1 MRLILTALFMWLAA
15 MQAGLAQNSYNAI
28 LTVNGDAITAFELE
42 QRKKM
47 LQLFNTPGDLNTLA
61 REQLI
66 DDRLKM
72 QELRRAGLR
81 LTDEKLRE
89 EMTGFASRANMSLD
103 QFLGLLAQGGV
114 AEETFRD
121 FVRVGVSWRDYARE
135 KFRPQ
140 LQVRPADVNRALGQG
155 SNVQMQILLSEI
167 IIPAPPQLANRAMA
181 EARRIA
187 ALRSQSAF
195 SAAARQVSA
204 LPSRDNGGRLGWV
217 PISNF
222 PAQLRPVLL
231 ALGQNEVTAPIQ
243 IDGAIALFQMRGLR
257 ELERPAP
264 RPTEIDYLTFSLPGG
279 LSDAT
284 QAEAAR
290 ITDHVDTCDDFYG
303 IARGLP
309 EERLQRQSV
318 APAAIPRD
326 IAQVLAGLDDD
337 ELSYGLTRNGGQTML
352 MVMMCKRS
360 YAAPGDE
367 IDTEAVTNQLAGQQL
382 ESLSGAYLADLRAR
396 AIIR

>member
-1 MRLILTALFMWLAA
+1 MRLILTALFIWLAA

-318 APAAIPRD
+318 APATIPRD

>member
-318 APAAIPRD
+318 APATIPRD

>member
-195 SAAARQVSA
+195 SAAAQQVSA

-318 APAAIPRD
+318 APATIPRD

>member
-326 IAQVLAGLDDD
+326 IAQVMAGLDDD

-360 YAAPGDE
+360 YAAPGGE

>member
-1 MRLILTALFMWLAA
+1 MRLILTALFIWLAA

-264 RPTEIDYLTFSLPGG
+264 RPTEIEYLTFSLPGG

-318 APAAIPRD
+318 APATIPRD